1 MLSWSEYVFAVTG
14 PTPPVGSGIGPL
26 SVTPELSLSND
37 PVALDIR
44 PVTTA
49 E

>member
-1 MLSWSEYVFAVTG
+1 VFDITDPG
-14 PTPPVGSGIGPL
+14 PVEVGVGPL

-44 PVTTA
+44 PETTA